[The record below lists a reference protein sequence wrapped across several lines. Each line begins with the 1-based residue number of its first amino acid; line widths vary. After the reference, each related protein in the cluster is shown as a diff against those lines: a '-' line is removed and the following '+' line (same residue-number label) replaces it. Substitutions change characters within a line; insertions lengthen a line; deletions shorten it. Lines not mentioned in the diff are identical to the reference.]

1 MRCKKKKLAIF
12 VGQDVNLI
20 AKMNKDPLEII
31 IDEIKLWIEKNEMV
45 IFPGSTEDE
54 TLVVYQFE
62 RLSNLDWEEFLKIA
76 KRLNVSLV
84 VIEKELNFL
93 KTFHEDL
100 YNEICSDEDLDS
112 RLKEKYQNAFEH
124 ENELALVTL
133 TFHYEQI
140 CYRFEIR
147 ADWYYDYLLT
157 SRRIDDLDDVNPN
170 SSLQLNERIHLT
182 EDEIEDF
189 SRKIIAHEDFS
200 LGKNRAQKRDVI
212 KKILKK
218 ILPPDY
224 DETTLSYGR
233 IIWRV
238 DEIYESEIKP
248 IHELEIKRKVLDLK
262 AQGVKKVEI
271 RSRLDISSGMVDR
284 FYYAD

>member
-1 MRCKKKKLAIF
+1 
-12 VGQDVNLI
+12 
-20 AKMNKDPLEII
+20 MNKDPLEII

-124 ENELALVTL
+124 ENELALVIL
-133 TFHYEQI
+133 NFHYEQI

-189 SRKIIAHEDFS
+189 SRKIIGHEDFA

-224 DETTLSYGR
+224 DETTMSYGR